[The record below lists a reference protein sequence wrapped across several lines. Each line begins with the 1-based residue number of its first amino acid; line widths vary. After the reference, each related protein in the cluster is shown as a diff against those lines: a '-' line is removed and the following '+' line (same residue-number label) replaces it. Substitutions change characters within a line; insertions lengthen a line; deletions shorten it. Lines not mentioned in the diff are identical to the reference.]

1 MHSGSRSTHRPR
13 AIGRTSRGEYHRE
26 CGVETEGDIAPL
38 VEGLISAMAASA
50 YTDDEIFETRLALE
64 EAVLNAIKHG
74 HGGAP
79 GREVLVRYHVNG
91 RRVLVIVEDQGDG
104 FDPERVADPL
114 ASENLHEPGGRGL
127 LLMRSLMTCVRH
139 NRRGNRVTLCKRR
152 HSA

>member
-1 MHSGSRSTHRPR
+1 MHSGSRNTHRPR
-13 AIGRTSRGEYHRE
+13 AIGRTSRGEYRRE
-26 CGVETEGDIAPL
+26 AGIETEGDIAPL

-91 RRVLVIVEDQGDG
+91 RRVLVTVEDQGDG
-104 FDPERVADPL
+104 FDHERVADPL
-114 ASENLHEPGGRGL
+114 ASENLHKPGGRGL
-127 LLMRSLMTCVRH
+127 LLMRSLMTRVRH